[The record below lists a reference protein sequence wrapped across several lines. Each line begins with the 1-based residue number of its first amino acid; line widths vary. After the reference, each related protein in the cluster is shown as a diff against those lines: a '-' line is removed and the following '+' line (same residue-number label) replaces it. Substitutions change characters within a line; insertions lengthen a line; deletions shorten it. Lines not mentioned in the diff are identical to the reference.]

1 MEEIVVHLPAGKLN
15 QLAERCWTA
24 ASKLESQ
31 VARNPDLPAGYRQHV
46 SEAFES
52 LRWLYDE
59 MKKAGVTGD
68 DVTER
73 SAQQCANQRS
83 VA

>member
-1 MEEIVVHLPAGKLN
+1 MEEIIVHLPAGKLN

-31 VARNPDLPAGYRQHV
+31 VVRNHDLPPIYRQHV

-59 MKKAGVTGD
+59 MKKAQVTTEPPTVKGD
-68 DVTER
+68 
-73 SAQQCANQRS
+73 
-83 VA
+83 